1 MNKRCLKVLPVLFL
15 WTSCGPGKKQSSPGG
30 PLALAPLVWI
40 EASAQ
45 ISLQEHLV
53 LMPTLSRKSECVRE
67 GGTMAVTCQ
76 CHWPQKLQ
84 CFNPQKLQCFNCTNA
99 VSHLDRPD
107 SWTLRKQ
114 SLANTSDR
122 LAKTYLPQ
130 RAGGRNL
137 CDRGFGRNA
146 LTALEGIPL
155 PHGVSTQLQPTRQHW
170 FQQSLMVPN
179 FPLQLKSW
187 SH

>member
-1 MNKRCLKVLPVLFL
+1 MNKRCLKVLPVLFV

-130 RAGGRNL
+130 WAGGTQSVRSRL
-137 CDRGFGRNA
+137 WQKRADSTRGDSTPPRCEHA
-146 LTALEGIPL
+146 AAAHKATLVPAIPN
-155 PHGVSTQLQPTRQHW
+155 GS
-170 FQQSLMVPN
+170 
-179 FPLQLKSW
+179 
-187 SH
+187 